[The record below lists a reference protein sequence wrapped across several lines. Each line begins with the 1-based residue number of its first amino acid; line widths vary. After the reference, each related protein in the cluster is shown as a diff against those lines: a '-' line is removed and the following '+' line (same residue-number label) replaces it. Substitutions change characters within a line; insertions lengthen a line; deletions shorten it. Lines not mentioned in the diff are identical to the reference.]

1 MTMDVFSTDSR
12 PDALTKNLSIVSS
25 AIPIVNKQGIDILTP
40 DIIVDYDANLL
51 SANYFYVSTF
61 GRYYFYRKPPA
72 ILTGGRMIIYGTVDV
87 LSTFA
92 AGIRN
97 VDALII
103 RQSQPTDVKDSKFPL
118 APGSWVESIKLPTP
132 FTDSGN
138 FRYVVG
144 INGAYTLG
152 GGE

>member
-1 MTMDVFSTDSR
+1 MTLDVFSTDSR
-12 PDALTKNLSIVSS
+12 PDALTKNLSVVRTN
-25 AIPIVNKQGIDILTP
+25 IPIVNKQGIDILTP
-40 DIIVDYDANLL
+40 DIIVDYDANLI
-51 SANYFYVSTF
+51 SANYFYVPTF

-72 ILTGGRMIIYGTVDV
+72 ILTGGRMCIFGTVDV

-92 AGIRN
+92 TGIRN

-103 RQSQPTDVKDSKFPL
+103 RQSEPTDVKDTKFPL

-132 FTDSGN
+132 FTDSGT

-144 INGAYTLG
+144 INGAYTIA

>member
-1 MTMDVFSTDSR
+1 MTLDVFLTDSR
-12 PDALTKNLSIVSS
+12 PDALTKNLSVVRS

-40 DIIVDYDANLL
+40 DIIVEFDATLI
-51 SANYFYVSTF
+51 SANYFYVPAF

-72 ILTGGRMIIYGTVDV
+72 ILTGGRMCIFGTVDV
-87 LSTFA
+87 LVSFA
-92 AGIRN
+92 NGIRN
-97 VDALII
+97 ADALII
-103 RQSQPTDVKDSKFPL
+103 RQSKPTDVKDTKFPL

-132 FTDSGN
+132 FTDTGA

-144 INGAYTLG
+144 INGAYTIA

>member
-1 MTMDVFSTDSR
+1 MTLDVFSTDSR
-12 PDALTKNLSIVSS
+12 PDALTKNLSIIRSS
-25 AIPIVNKQGIDILTP
+25 IPIVNKQGIDILTP
-40 DIIVDYDANLL
+40 DIIVGYDANLI
-51 SANYFYVSTF
+51 SANYFYIPTF

-72 ILTGGRMIIYGTVDV
+72 ILTGGRMCIFGTVDV
-87 LSTFA
+87 LVSFA
-92 AGIRN
+92 DGIRN

-103 RQSQPTDVKDSKFPL
+103 RQSKPTDVKDSKFPL

-132 FTDSGN
+132 FTDNGT

-144 INGAYTLG
+144 INGAYTIG